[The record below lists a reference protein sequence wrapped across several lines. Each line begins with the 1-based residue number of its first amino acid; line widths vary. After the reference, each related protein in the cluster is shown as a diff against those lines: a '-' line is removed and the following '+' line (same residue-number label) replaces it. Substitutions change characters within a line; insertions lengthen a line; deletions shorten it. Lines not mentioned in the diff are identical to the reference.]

1 VVLVVVCGACGGVWC
16 VVLVKLSVLEK
27 GTAHAEQGTELMS
40 IEEI

>member
-1 VVLVVVCGACGGVWC
+1 MLVVVCGVWCLWWC